1 LKRHAA
7 LDGSPDFFV
16 FVVEFVF
23 KFVVSTQAILARSF
37 TSDPRA
43 MSRLIIVSNRV
54 APISEGGPAAG
65 GLAVGV
71 YDALKETGGMWFGWS
86 GEVLGSGQ
94 PQISVVERGPV
105 TFATVG
111 LVRRDYDQYYRGFSN
126 ATLWPVCHYRPD
138 LLQYDRHEFDGY
150 WRVNAWLAQQL
161 VPLLR
166 DDDIIWVHDY
176 HLIPF
181 AQALR
186 AKGVKNRIGF
196 FLHIPFPAAQ
206 VLLAVPPHRALVEA
220 LCSFDLLGFQTAPD
234 LRAFCDYIVNEAG
247 GACDA
252 PSSARTPTTIRAF
265 GQTLR
270 AAAYPIGVYP
280 DEIADLA
287 KAGERDKPVRVM
299 KATLH
304 ARKLIMSVDRLDYS
318 KGLVERFRAFERLL
332 EHSPAQ
338 RDKVSFLQIAPPTR
352 ADLHAYQEIR
362 LKLEGE
368 SGRIN
373 GRFAELDWTPIRY
386 IHRQYER
393 PVLAALFRTA
403 HVGYVTPLRD
413 GMNLVAKEYVSA
425 QDSENPG
432 VLVLSRFA
440 GAAQELTGAL
450 IVNPVD
456 IDGMADALGTALSMP
471 LAERQARHRD
481 MMAQLRENN
490 VSVWR
495 DNFMRD
501 LQQKDW
507 EVAAVEGAR
516 AAGASVVG

>member
-1 LKRHAA
+1 LSRQRARRDASAPLNKNN
-7 LDGSPDFFV
+7 
-16 FVVEFVF
+16 
-23 KFVVSTQAILARSF
+23 ILHRESRF
-37 TSDPRA
+37 

-86 GEVLGSGQ
+86 GDVLSSGQ
-94 PQISVVERGPV
+94 PQMQVVERGPV
-105 TFATVG
+105 TFATIG
-111 LVRRDYDQYYRGFSN
+111 LARRDYDQYYRGFSN
-126 ATLWPVCHYRPD
+126 ATLWPAFHYRAD
-138 LLQYDRHEFDGY
+138 LIQYDRHDFEGY
-150 WRVNAWLAQQL
+150 CRVNAWLAQQF

-166 DDDIIWVHDY
+166 ADDVIWVHDY

-186 AKGVKNRIGF
+186 AAGVENRIGF

-206 VLLAVPPHRALVEA
+206 VLLAVPPHRKLVEA
-220 LCSFDLLGFQTAPD
+220 LCSFDLVGFQTEPD

-247 GACDA
+247 GEV
-252 PSSARTPTTIRAF
+252 ARTEASEPAAVRAF
-265 GQTLR
+265 GRSLR

-280 DEIADLA
+280 DEIAQLA
-287 KAGERDKPVRVM
+287 KDGARGKPVRTM

-304 ARKLIMSVDRLDYS
+304 ERKLIMSVDRLDYS

-332 EHSPAQ
+332 DSVPAYRNQ
-338 RDKVSFLQIAPPTR
+338 VSFVQIAPPTR
-352 ADLHAYQEIR
+352 ADMHAYQDIR
-362 LKLEGE
+362 VRLEGE

-393 PVLAALFRTA
+393 QVLAALFRQS

-425 QDSENPG
+425 QDPDDPG
-432 VLVLSRFA
+432 VLVLSCFA

-450 IVNPVD
+450 IVNPIDV
-456 IDGMADALGTALSMP
+456 DGMADALAQALAMP
-471 LAERQARHRD
+471 LAERRARYRE
-481 MMAQLRENN
+481 MIAQLRKNN

-495 DNFMRD
+495 DNFLRD
-501 LQQKDW
+501 LQ
-507 EVAAVEGAR
+507 G
-516 AAGASVVG
+516 AGAGAKRGTPRAKPARRAVTV

>member
-1 LKRHAA
+1 
-7 LDGSPDFFV
+7 
-16 FVVEFVF
+16 
-23 KFVVSTQAILARSF
+23 
-37 TSDPRA
+37 

-86 GEVLGSGQ
+86 GEVLSSGQ
-94 PQISVVERGPV
+94 PQIQVEERGPV
-105 TFATVG
+105 TFATIG
-111 LVRRDYDQYYRGFSN
+111 LARRDYDQYYRGFSN
-126 ATLWPVCHYRPD
+126 ATLWPAFHYRAD
-138 LLQYDRHEFDGY
+138 LIQYDRHDFEGY
-150 WRVNAWLAQQL
+150 CRVNTWLAQQL

-166 DDDIIWVHDY
+166 ADDVIWVHDY

-186 AKGVKNRIGF
+186 TAGVKNRIGF
-196 FLHIPFPAAQ
+196 FLHIPFPASQ
-206 VLLAVPPHRALVEA
+206 VLLAVPPHRELVEA
-220 LCSFDLLGFQTAPD
+220 LCSFDLLGFQTEPD
-234 LRAFCDYIVNEAG
+234 LRAFSDYVVHEAG
-247 GACDA
+247 GEIEASTRPA
-252 PSSARTPTTIRAF
+252 TVRGF
-265 GQTLR
+265 GRTLR

-280 DEIADLA
+280 DEIAELA
-287 KAGERDKPVRVM
+287 KAGERGKPVRTM
-299 KATLH
+299 RATLH

-332 EHSPAQ
+332 EHAPAHRNQ
-338 RDKVSFLQIAPPTR
+338 VSFLQIAPPTR
-352 ADLHAYQEIR
+352 ADMHAYQDIR
-362 LKLEGE
+362 LQLEGE

-386 IHRQYER
+386 LHRQYER
-393 PVLAALFRTA
+393 QVLAALFRES

-425 QDSENPG
+425 QDPEDPG

-450 IVNPVD
+450 IVNPID
-456 IDGMADALGTALSMP
+456 IGGMAEALACALAMP
-471 LAERQARHRD
+471 LVERRARYRD
-481 MMAQLRENN
+481 MIAQLRENN

-495 DNFMRD
+495 DNFLRD
-501 LQQKDW
+501 LQLQGK
-507 EVAAVEGAR
+507 ATKRRAVR
-516 AAGASVVG
+516 AASSREPVAG

>member
-1 LKRHAA
+1 
-7 LDGSPDFFV
+7 
-16 FVVEFVF
+16 
-23 KFVVSTQAILARSF
+23 
-37 TSDPRA
+37 

-86 GEVLGSGQ
+86 GDVLPSGQ
-94 PQISVVERGPV
+94 PQISVEERGPV
-105 TFATVG
+105 TFATIG
-111 LVRRDYDQYYRGFSN
+111 LMRRDYDQYYRGFSN
-126 ATLWPVCHYRPD
+126 ATLWPAFHYRAD
-138 LLQYDRHEFDGY
+138 LVQYDRHDFEGY
-150 WRVNAWLAQQL
+150 CRVNAWLAQQL
-161 VPLLR
+161 VPLLQA
-166 DDDIIWVHDY
+166 DDVIWVHDY

-186 AKGVKNRIGF
+186 AAGVKNRIGF
-196 FLHIPFPAAQ
+196 FLHIPFPASQ
-206 VLLAVPPHRALVEA
+206 VLLAVPPHRDLVEA
-220 LCSFDLLGFQTAPD
+220 LCSFDLLGFQTEPD
-234 LRAFCDYIVNEAG
+234 LRSFCDYIVHEANG
-247 GACDA
+247 SVEASLAGS
-252 PSSARTPTTIRAF
+252 PMTVHAF
-265 GQTLR
+265 GRTLH

-280 DEIADLA
+280 DEIAELA
-287 KAGERDKPVRVM
+287 KAGESGKPVRTL

-304 ARKLIMSVDRLDYS
+304 SRKLIMSVDRLDYS

-332 EHSPAQ
+332 EHSSAQ
-338 RDKVSFLQIAPPTR
+338 RNNVSFLQIAPPTR
-352 ADLHAYQEIR
+352 ADMHAYQDIR
-362 LKLEGE
+362 LQLEGE

-393 PVLAALFRTA
+393 PVLAALFRA
-403 HVGYVTPLRD
+403 SHVGYVTPLRD

-425 QDSENPG
+425 QDPDDPG

-456 IDGMADALGTALSMP
+456 IDGMAEALATALEMP
-471 LAERQARHRD
+471 LAERQARYRD
-481 MMAQLRENN
+481 MIAQLRENN

-501 LQQKDW
+501 LQS
-507 EVAAVEGAR
+507 AGAGRRAGTR
-516 AAGASVVG
+516 AAATSPVEATPDR

>member
-1 LKRHAA
+1 
-7 LDGSPDFFV
+7 
-16 FVVEFVF
+16 
-23 KFVVSTQAILARSF
+23 
-37 TSDPRA
+37 
-43 MSRLIIVSNRV
+43 
-54 APISEGGPAAG
+54 
-65 GLAVGV
+65 
-71 YDALKETGGMWFGWS
+71 
-86 GEVLGSGQ
+86 
-94 PQISVVERGPV
+94 ERGPV
-105 TFATVG
+105 TFATIG

-126 ATLWPVCHYRPD
+126 ATLWPAFHYRPD
-138 LLQYDRHEFDGY
+138 LLQFDRHDFEGY
-150 WRVNAWLAQQL
+150 CRVNTWLAHKL
-161 VPLLR
+161 VPLLHE
-166 DDDIIWVHDY
+166 DDVIWVHDY

-186 AKGVKNRIGF
+186 AAGVKNRIGF

-220 LCSFDLLGFQTAPD
+220 LCSFDLLGFQTKPD
-234 LRAFCDYIVNEAG
+234 LRAFCDYIVNEADG
-247 GACDA
+247 SVEA
-252 PSSARTPTTIRAF
+252 PAPGQLARPTVVHAF
-265 GQTLR
+265 GRTLR

-280 DEIADLA
+280 DEIAELA
-287 KAGERDKPVRVM
+287 KAGEGDKPVRTIE
-299 KATLH
+299 ATLH

-332 EHSPAQ
+332 EHSPSY

-352 ADLHAYQEIR
+352 SDLHAYQEIR
-362 LKLEGE
+362 LQLEGE

-425 QDSENPG
+425 QDPEDPG

-456 IDGMADALGTALSMP
+456 IDGMADALGTALSMT
-471 LAERQARHRD
+471 LAERKARYID

-501 LQQKDW
+501 LQQMPDSSAQPIR
-507 EVAAVEGAR
+507 ETAEG
-516 AAGASVVG
+516 

>member
-1 LKRHAA
+1 
-7 LDGSPDFFV
+7 
-16 FVVEFVF
+16 
-23 KFVVSTQAILARSF
+23 
-37 TSDPRA
+37 

-86 GEVLGSGQ
+86 GEVLSSGQ
-94 PQISVVERGPV
+94 PQIQVEERGPV
-105 TFATVG
+105 TFATIG
-111 LVRRDYDQYYRGFSN
+111 LARRDYDQYYRGFSN
-126 ATLWPVCHYRPD
+126 ATLWPAFHYRAD
-138 LLQYDRHEFDGY
+138 LIQYDRHDFEGY
-150 WRVNAWLAQQL
+150 CRVNTWLAQQL

-166 DDDIIWVHDY
+166 ADDVIWVHDY

-186 AKGVKNRIGF
+186 TAGVKNRIGF
-196 FLHIPFPAAQ
+196 FLHIPFPASQ
-206 VLLAVPPHRALVEA
+206 VLLAVPPHRELVEA
-220 LCSFDLLGFQTAPD
+220 LCSFDLLGFQTEPD
-234 LRAFCDYIVNEAG
+234 LRAFCDYVVHEAG
-247 GACDA
+247 GEIEASTRPA
-252 PSSARTPTTIRAF
+252 TVRGF
-265 GQTLR
+265 GRTLR

-280 DEIADLA
+280 DEIAELA
-287 KAGERDKPVRVM
+287 KAGERGKPVRTM
-299 KATLH
+299 RATLH

-332 EHSPAQ
+332 EHAPAHRNQ
-338 RDKVSFLQIAPPTR
+338 VSFLQIAPPTR
-352 ADLHAYQEIR
+352 ADMHAYQDIR
-362 LKLEGE
+362 LQLEGE

-386 IHRQYER
+386 LHRQYER
-393 PVLAALFRTA
+393 QVLAALFRES

-425 QDSENPG
+425 QDPEDPG

-450 IVNPVD
+450 IVNPID
-456 IDGMADALGTALSMP
+456 IGGMAEALACALAMP
-471 LAERQARHRD
+471 LVERRARYRD
-481 MMAQLRENN
+481 MIAQLRENN

-495 DNFMRD
+495 DNFLRD
-501 LQQKDW
+501 LHLQGK
-507 EVAAVEGAR
+507 ATKRRAVR
-516 AAGASVVG
+516 AASSREPVAG

>member
-1 LKRHAA
+1 
-7 LDGSPDFFV
+7 
-16 FVVEFVF
+16 
-23 KFVVSTQAILARSF
+23 
-37 TSDPRA
+37 

-86 GEVLGSGQ
+86 GDVLSSGQ
-94 PQISVVERGPV
+94 PRIKVEERGPV
-105 TFATVG
+105 TFATIA
-111 LVRRDYDQYYRGFSN
+111 LMRRDYDQYYRGFSN
-126 ATLWPVCHYRPD
+126 ATLWPAFHYRAD
-138 LLQYDRHEFDGY
+138 LLHYDRHDFEGY
-150 WRVNAWLAQQL
+150 GRVNAWLAQQL

-166 DDDIIWVHDY
+166 DDDVIWVHDY

-186 AKGVKNRIGF
+186 AAGVKNRIGF
-196 FLHIPFPAAQ
+196 FLHIPFPASQ
-206 VLLAVPPHRALVEA
+206 VLLAVPPHRELVEA
-220 LCSFDLLGFQTAPD
+220 LCSFDLLGFQTRPD
-234 LRAFCDYIVNEAG
+234 LRAFCDYIVNEANG
-247 GACDA
+247 TVDA
-252 PSSARTPTTIRAF
+252 SASGPLTVHAF
-265 GQTLR
+265 GRTLR
-270 AAAYPIGVYP
+270 ASAYPIGVYP
-280 DEIADLA
+280 DEIAELA
-287 KAGERDKPVRVM
+287 KAGERGKPVRTM

-304 ARKLIMSVDRLDYS
+304 SRKLIMSVDRLDYS

-332 EHSPAQ
+332 EHATAQ
-338 RDKVSFLQIAPPTR
+338 RNKVSFLQIAPPTR
-352 ADLHAYQEIR
+352 ADLHAYQDIR
-362 LKLEGE
+362 LQLEGE

-373 GRFAELDWTPIRY
+373 GRFAELDWTPILY
-386 IHRQYER
+386 IHKQYER
-393 PVLAALFRTA
+393 SVLAALFRTA

-425 QDSENPG
+425 QDPENPG

-440 GAAQELTGAL
+440 GAAQELDGAL

-456 IDGMADALGTALSMP
+456 IDGMAEALARALDMQ

-481 MMAQLRENN
+481 MMVQLRENN

-501 LQQKDW
+501 LQGVDG
-507 EVAAVEGAR
+507 AGNGAR
-516 AAGASVVG
+516 STRSGKARAVAGKKAARETLAG

>member
-1 LKRHAA
+1 
-7 LDGSPDFFV
+7 
-16 FVVEFVF
+16 
-23 KFVVSTQAILARSF
+23 
-37 TSDPRA
+37 

-86 GEVLGSGQ
+86 GDVLSSGQ
-94 PQISVVERGPV
+94 PNIEVVERGPV
-105 TFATVG
+105 TFATIG

-126 ATLWPVCHYRPD
+126 ATLWPAFHYRPD
-138 LLQYDRHEFDGY
+138 LIQYDRHDFEGY
-150 WRVNAWLAQQL
+150 CRVNAWLAQQL
-161 VPLLR
+161 VPLLQA
-166 DDDIIWVHDY
+166 DDVIWVHDY

-181 AQALR
+181 AEALR
-186 AKGVKNRIGF
+186 AAGVKNRIGF

-206 VLLAVPPHRALVEA
+206 VLLSVPPHRELVKA
-220 LCSFDLLGFQTAPD
+220 LCSFDLLGFQTQRD
-234 LRAFCDYIVNEAG
+234 LRAFSDYIVSEAG
-247 GACDA
+247 GEVERSLAAA
-252 PSSARTPTTIRAF
+252 PATVRAF
-265 GQTLR
+265 GRSLR

-280 DEIADLA
+280 DEIAQLA
-287 KAGERDKPVRVM
+287 KAGTRGKPVRTM

-304 ARKLIMSVDRLDYS
+304 DRKLIMSVDRLDYS

-332 EHSPAQ
+332 DRSPACRNQ
-338 RDKVSFLQIAPPTR
+338 VSFVQIAPPTR
-352 ADLHAYQEIR
+352 ADMHAYQDIR
-362 LKLEGE
+362 LRLEAE

-393 PVLAALFRTA
+393 SVLAALFRQS

-425 QDSENPG
+425 QDPDDPG
-432 VLVLSRFA
+432 VLVLSCFA
-440 GAAQELTGAL
+440 GAAEELSGAL
-450 IVNPVD
+450 IVNPID
-456 IDGMADALGTALSMP
+456 IDGMADALGEALAMP
-471 LAERQARHRD
+471 LAERRARYRD
-481 MMAQLRENN
+481 MIAQLRENN

-501 LQQKDW
+501 L
-507 EVAAVEGAR
+507 R
-516 AAGASVVG
+516 AAGEKRRTSKARPTRGAIAA